1 MQEKNP
7 NVPPK
12 KAKSLRDYARYSNLG
27 FQMVVI
33 MLVGVF
39 GGIKLDNWLE
49 TGFPVF
55 TIVLSFLSVV
65 IAIYIGIKDFI
76 GTNKD

>member
-1 MQEKNP
+1 MQVKNP
-7 NVPPK
+7 NDPPK

-27 FQMVVI
+27 FQMVAI

-39 GGIKLDNWLE
+39 GGIRLDKWLN

-65 IAIYIGIKDFI
+65 VAIYIGLKDFI